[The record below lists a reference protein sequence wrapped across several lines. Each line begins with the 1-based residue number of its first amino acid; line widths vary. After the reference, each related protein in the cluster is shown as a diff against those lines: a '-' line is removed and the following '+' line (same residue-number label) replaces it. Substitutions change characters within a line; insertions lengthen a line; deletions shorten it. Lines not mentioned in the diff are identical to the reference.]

1 MAVAMVRIGELDEGI
16 LKAELFEIWSLMGYN
31 ENMNMPS
38 DLADAFLQDLGNP
51 LERSVPLWQY
61 SHFKIGGEADFFF
74 EATTEKDLI
83 KAITFVRQKELPFY
97 VIGGGFNLLFDDA
110 GFRGVIIRNRVT
122 GIEASGGTEITVA
135 SGTSLESLLEF
146 CLEEEWGG
154 LEFLV
159 GIPGTV
165 GGAVFGNAGAFD
177 QDIGAALNHAR
188 LLTPTGEI
196 IQVDNA
202 FFCFAYRYSSLKETP
217 HILLQTTLECFAKDR
232 HHIEALLQEYLKKRE
247 KKHPPWGVACAGS
260 YFKNPQLP
268 SGEKIPAAFLLDK
281 VGAKGMRVGD
291 AEVFSGHANFIINRG
306 KATSRDV
313 RELAVLLR
321 EKVRERFEVE
331 LREEVMY
338 LPAEP
343 GSP

>member
-1 MAVAMVRIGELDEGI
+1 MFRFLNADFFV
-16 LKAELFEIWSLMGYN
+16 IWDLMGYN
-31 ENMNMPS
+31 DIMNSPS
-38 DLADAFLQDLGNP
+38 DFADAFFQAVGKP
-51 LERSVPLWQY
+51 LEKSVPLWQY

-74 EATTEKDLI
+74 EATTEEDLI
-83 KAITFVRQKELPFY
+83 KAVIFTRKEKLSTF

-122 GIEASGGTEITVA
+122 GIHPLGESEISVA

-146 CLEEEWGG
+146 CLEEERGG

-177 QDIGAALNHAR
+177 QDIGAALNHAQ
-188 LLTPTGEI
+188 LLKPTGEI
-196 IQVDNA
+196 IQVDKA
-202 FFCFAYRYSSLKETP
+202 FFSFAYRYSSLKKTT
-217 HILLQTTLECFAKDR
+217 HVLLKATLESFAKDR
-232 HHIEALLQEYLKKRE
+232 QHIESLLHEYMKKRE

-260 YFKNPQLP
+260 YFKNPQLS
-268 SGEKIPAAFLLDK
+268 SGEKVPAAFLLDK

-306 KATSRDV
+306 KATSHDV
-313 RELAVLLR
+313 RELAALLK
-321 EKVRERFEVE
+321 EKVHKRFAVE
-331 LREEVMY
+331 LREEVIY

-343 GSP
+343 VSP